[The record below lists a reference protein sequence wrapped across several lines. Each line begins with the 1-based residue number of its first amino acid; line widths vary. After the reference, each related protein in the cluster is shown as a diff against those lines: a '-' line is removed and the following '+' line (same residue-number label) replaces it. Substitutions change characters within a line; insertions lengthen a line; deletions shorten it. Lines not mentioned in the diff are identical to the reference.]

1 MKNVLAIVITFS
13 VGIMMAQSNANVVNN
28 SGEVFV
34 RAANASLSSF
44 GSSATFFNP
53 KKAVVGSV
61 HLFKNWKNYAVIITN
76 DKQKFSLSN
85 INFNIERNTF
95 ESKIGQDSLF
105 TFSFNNIDKFVVNN
119 KIFKNFYF
127 KNNNRVFE
135 IIYESDEFSIL
146 KSYRVQLIE
155 GSTNPMVNRK
165 NSKLVQKSSYYIKN
179 GANIKPFKLSK
190 KKVLGLANGD
200 QEKLQKMEKYAKS
213 NKLSYK
219 KADDVQRILTYCFVN

>member
-127 KNNNRVFE
+127 NNSNRVFE

-146 KSYRVQLIE
+146 KGYRVQLIE

-165 NSKLVQKSSYYIKN
+165 NSKLVQKSSYYLKK

-190 KKVLGLANGD
+190 KKVFGLANGD
-200 QEKLQKMEKYAKS
+200 QEKTQKMEKYVKS

-219 KADDVQRILTYCFVN
+219 KAEDVQRILTYCFVN